1 MAEPPKVL
9 TVAKTGD
16 RLKTLQALRDK
27 IALAIDTHGYDA
39 SELSS
44 LALRLQRVLA
54 DIHELGGQ
62 VEDDDNDELSA
73 SRAAKLRA
81 AARS

>member
-1 MAEPPKVL
+1 MPKQVAP
-9 TVAKTGD
+9 VAKTGD
-16 RLKTLQALRDK
+16 RLKTLQALRDRL
-27 IALAIDTHGYDA
+27 AEAIDREPDA

-73 SRAAKLRA
+73 ARAAKLRA
-81 AARS
+81 ATRS